1 MEWDGAQY
9 STKNDLPPP
18 QLGQHEAEILF
29 DLKGLSIE
37 QESQHRTEGG
47 SKGVEFGDEAL
58 EDVESVA
65 KEAELRS
72 LERFF
77 ERMGWC

>member
-1 MEWDGAQY
+1 M
-9 STKNDLPPP
+9 
-18 QLGQHEAEILF
+18 
-29 DLKGLSIE
+29 
-37 QESQHRTEGG
+37 EGG
-47 SKGVEFGDEAL
+47 FKGVEFGDEAL